1 MHTVSLA
8 VSSMMIQNV
17 PFFYQRLHRHF
28 MMCICGHVIV
38 YNISFLMCEVY
49 FCIVVGTLIK
59 EFILFLS
66 SDAASH
72 LVSHLLSSSIK
83 SACSG

>member
-1 MHTVSLA
+1 
-8 VSSMMIQNV
+8 MMIQNA

-28 MMCICGHVIV
+28 MMCICGYVIV
-38 YNISFLMCEVY
+38 YNMSFLECEVY
-49 FCIVVGTLIK
+49 FCIVVGTLIHRM
-59 EFILFLS
+59 FIMFLS